1 MSFIEVSNLKK
12 VYTGRLGTKGT
23 EALQQVDF
31 SVEKGEFISIMG
43 ESGSGK
49 TTLLNLL
56 STLDTPT
63 EGAIYLEGKSL
74 SDIKDKHISKFRREQ
89 LGFVFQDFNLLDN
102 FNLKDNI
109 LLPLVLAKTPVK
121 EMEASVLPL
130 AKSLGIDALL
140 DKYPYEVSGGQK
152 QRVAVARALI
162 TKPKLILADEPTGAL
177 DSRSSQ
183 NLLEI
188 FKDINRLGQTI
199 IMVTHSARASS
210 YSNRVLFIR
219 DGKVYHELYRGEQTE
234 EAFMEKITQSILVS
248 SGRGE

>member
-12 VYTGRLGTKGT
+12 VYTSRLGTKGT

-74 SDIKDKHISKFRREQ
+74 SDIKDKHVSKFRREQ

-102 FNLKDNI
+102 VNL
-109 LLPLVLAKTPVK
+109 P
-121 EMEASVLPL
+121 
-130 AKSLGIDALL
+130 SL
-140 DKYPYEVSGGQK
+140 K
-152 QRVAVARALI
+152 
-162 TKPKLILADEPTGAL
+162 
-177 DSRSSQ
+177 
-183 NLLEI
+183 
-188 FKDINRLGQTI
+188 
-199 IMVTHSARASS
+199 
-210 YSNRVLFIR
+210 
-219 DGKVYHELYRGEQTE
+219 
-234 EAFMEKITQSILVS
+234 
-248 SGRGE
+248 

>member
-1 MSFIEVSNLKK
+1 
-12 VYTGRLGTKGT
+12 
-23 EALQQVDF
+23 
-31 SVEKGEFISIMG
+31 
-43 ESGSGK
+43 
-49 TTLLNLL
+49 
-56 STLDTPT
+56 
-63 EGAIYLEGKSL
+63 
-74 SDIKDKHISKFRREQ
+74 
-89 LGFVFQDFNLLDN
+89 
-102 FNLKDNI
+102 
-109 LLPLVLAKTPVK
+109 
-121 EMEASVLPL
+121 MEASVLPL